1 MLDLHSSNRKGGEPS
16 PCHAQQNLPLISFSS
31 FMPLFSTFAFIFVCF
46 SNSEITANKFVKKIN
61 KNIFQKNAKTV
72 KSTNFVFKFSKAEK
86 FVDFP

>member
-1 MLDLHSSNRKGGEPS
+1 MISKWQNKLYKHRGGFAS
-16 PCHAQQNLPLISFSS
+16 PKYL
-31 FMPLFSTFAFIFVCF
+31 
-46 SNSEITANKFVKKIN
+46 